1 MAVFGFLVDPRI
13 LFSITIDFSR
23 GELSGRTI
31 PDLALCIQTPLHRG
45 VAANPGPSTK
55 SDSDE
60 ARRLRPFQLTEE
72 HIVWSAQALSEFL
85 ALSEHPPSLPPPASG
100 VRPEHALR
108 YGPGDPVDPAG
119 ATCRRIKPREHRLT
133 CAQAWAA
140 RLDKGRA
147 DIDSQTAVDPAWE
160 EHLARGPVDEHE
172 AICRSSAVLRCI
184 AAGRSAS
191 VCEGHNAGEQVVSN
205 TILTSG
211 PHQRSRSHLVQI
223 SPIESDQAD
232 SEVEI
237 LQKIGLWILF
247 TANVQ
252 FSVENTV
259 RSDLAVLPEYLV
271 RQEMRASI
279 CDAWAMDVS
288 YCPPTA

>member
-1 MAVFGFLVDPRI
+1 M
-13 LFSITIDFSR
+13 
-23 GELSGRTI
+23 
-31 PDLALCIQTPLHRG
+31 
-45 VAANPGPSTK
+45 
-55 SDSDE
+55 
-60 ARRLRPFQLTEE
+60 
-72 HIVWSAQALSEFL
+72 SEFL
-85 ALSEHPPSLPPPASG
+85 ALSEHPPSLPPASG

-191 VCEGHNAGEQVVSN
+191 VCEGHNAGEQVVSK

-211 PHQRSRSHLVQI
+211 PHQRSRSHLVRGLFWTASFF
-223 SPIESDQAD
+223 SPCAVPDRCRSHRSSRIKP
-232 SEVEI
+232 I
-237 LQKIGLWILF
+237 PRWKF
-247 TANVQ
+247 YKR
-252 FSVENTV
+252 SVYG
-259 RSDLAVLPEYLV
+259 SCLLPKSSSV
-271 RQEMRASI
+271 
-279 CDAWAMDVS
+279 
-288 YCPPTA
+288 